1 MKPTAAVLAVLLIG
15 VLSCSGASEPEPTEG
30 VAEIGTATETGPAE
44 PSGGEEPDVAPL
56 RRVAVEIYFPSA
68 LGNGLV
74 GEFREIFDTATPG
87 DRAKQIIAD
96 LVSGPSS
103 SDALRAVP
111 SGTRLRQ
118 IYVLDNGVAYVDF
131 SSELSEGLGGG
142 SMRELLTVYSI
153 VDSVALAVR
162 EVSRVAILVNG
173 QPLETLNGHM
183 DLRRPLPPD
192 FSLILGSIV
201 VEHATG
207 PDNEL
212 LATALP

>member
-1 MKPTAAVLAVLLIG
+1 MRPAAAVLAVLLVG
-15 VLSCSGASEPEPTEG
+15 VLSCNGSDEPEPADG
-30 VAEIGTATETGPAE
+30 VAEVGTSTAAIEAPDK
-44 PSGGEEPDVAPL
+44 EESEVVPL
-56 RRVAVEIYFPSA
+56 KRGAVEIYFPSA

-74 GEFREIFDTATPG
+74 GEFREIFDTITPG

-96 LVSGPSS
+96 LISGPSNP
-103 SDALRAVP
+103 DALRAVP
-111 SGTRLRQ
+111 TGTRLRQ
-118 IYVLDNGVAYVDF
+118 VYVLDNGVAYLDF

-153 VDSVALAVR
+153 VDSVALGVR

-201 VEHATG
+201 I
-207 PDNEL
+207 
-212 LATALP
+212 

>member
-1 MKPTAAVLAVLLIG
+1 VKLPAALAAVLLIG
-15 VLSCSGASEPEPTEG
+15 ALSCGGTGEPEPEP
-30 VAEIGTATETGPAE
+30 GPAPVGTSTE
-44 PSGGEEPDVAPL
+44 AVPAKGEESEVIPL
-56 RRVAVEIYFPSA
+56 RRGAVEIYFPSA

-74 GEFREIFDTATPG
+74 GEFREIFDTVTPG

-96 LVSGPSS
+96 LISGPATP
-103 SDALRAVP
+103 DALRAVP
-111 SGTRLRQ
+111 AGTRLRQ
-118 IYVLDNGVAYVDF
+118 VYVLDNGVAYLDF

-153 VDSVALAVR
+153 VDSVALGVR
-162 EVSRVAILVNG
+162 EISRVAILVNG

-201 VEHATG
+201 T
-207 PDNEL
+207 
-212 LATALP
+212 